1 MSTPDNTVRTTG
13 PGSRIFVRDA
23 TGLVREVSW
32 VDAAMYNMIWAS
44 IPLAIA
50 FLLLFGPGFYVG
62 GNLYLATIF
71 AFVLTVGMGFLY
83 AMLSSAVPRS
93 GGDYTWITRSVAPP
107 LGVMSN
113 LSWNFWITFFIGVYA
128 TYSTAYGISPLLR
141 LWAART
147 GSEGLIDLADWL
159 VTRNGVLTVGLSLV
173 VLSGILL
180 AFGRGLRGF
189 LRVQRWA
196 FVLWF
201 VGAIVIPIIVM
212 LVTSRSTL
220 TDRFDQYVT
229 ELGGPADASSLVLQ
243 TAGDQSTGFSLGQSI
258 LMVTLPFYTLAFIF
272 QSVYFGGEIKRGR
285 RSNLLSIPG
294 AHLIA
299 GVCILLAAFAFLT
312 TAGKPFLAGLALTAP
327 SDYGFT
333 FTPLYT
339 EVAAIASGNVVIGS
353 VIILGF
359 TAMLLIFVPQ
369 TMLQLSRNFFA
380 WSFDRLLPE
389 KIAEVNPRTHSPV
402 TAVFAITVISVVSVI
417 ILAFNPQLTFLVGLF
432 GLCLT
437 YLTVGVAGM
446 LFPYRQRDVFNAS
459 PYNKRI
465 GNVPVMTLVGAFALL
480 TMAGAATILLLDPNS
495 GTHWDLN
502 FRRVLLGAGIF
513 VAGIPIYYVIRAIQR
528 ARGIDVELAY
538 REIPPE

>member
-1 MSTPDNTVRTTG
+1 MRTPDNTVRTTG
-13 PGSRIFVRDA
+13 PGSHIFVRDA

-32 VDAAMYNMIWAS
+32 LDAAMYNMIWAS

-93 GGDYTWITRSVAPP
+93 GGDYTWISRSVAPP

-128 TYSTAYGISPLLR
+128 TYATAYGISPLLR

-196 FVLWF
+196 FVVWF
-201 VGAIVIPIIVM
+201 VGAIVVPIVVM
-212 LVTSRSTL
+212 LVTSRDTL
-220 TDRFDQYVT
+220 TARFDGYVT
-229 ELGGPADASSLVLQ
+229 DLGGPADASSLILQ

-272 QSVYFGGEIKRGR
+272 QSVYFGGEIKRGK

-339 EVAAIASGNVVIGS
+339 EVAAIASGNVVIGT

-359 TAMLLIFVPQ
+359 TAMLLIFVAQ

-389 KIAEVNPRTHSPV
+389 KVAEVNPRTHSPV

-459 PYNKRI
+459 PYSQRI
-465 GNVPVMTLVGAFALL
+465 GNVPVMTLVAAFALL

-513 VAGIPIYYVIRAIQR
+513 VAGFLIYYVIRAVQR
-528 ARGIDVELAY
+528 ARGIDVELAF